1 MSFRW
6 LILLFCLISC
16 SGGGGASSATDSQ
29 DDNDDPE
36 SSPARLGMN
45 LARVSSFASQ
55 IAFVDIFKQ
64 STGSSF
70 DPWSPSVSTD
80 ANGYPLEIVSPN
92 TVSTNLVNVS
102 GGLYPAGQ
110 YTLIFTGDGTVALG
124 DDASGSFN
132 QSGGTGSYSFTVS
145 SPTSD
150 GIALGITRSS
160 VSNPVRDIHVILPG
174 YEDSYEASPF
184 YPPFLESL
192 AGFDVIRF
200 MAWSRTNHSQLS
212 TWSQRTTKEHATQA
226 RSYGPAYE
234 YAIELCNEL
243 DADPWITI
251 PHLVDDD
258 FIQSLASLIHDNLES
273 SRNVYIEYSN
283 ELWNGQFD
291 QTDWVQDEGVS
302 LGLSAQ
308 TSRAGRYYTAKRSA
322 EIFKIFEDEFGS
334 QSSRVKKVLATQ
346 SGNATVSEDILFAF
360 QQASI
365 NSVSVNPW
373 GVQADYLAGAPYFG
387 GSLGTDLIAQSEVNT
402 ISVDTMLE
410 RVVDTYLPQSILR
423 MQTDKEVIDEF
434 NLSNGATLELI
445 SYEGGQSLAPSGSE
459 SSNSVL
465 VQKLI
470 DANRDPQIYDI
481 YQQYLEA
488 WEDNSG
494 GLFMHFLLVQ
504 TPNEF
509 GSWGAL
515 EYLDQ
520 SLDDAHKYRA
530 LRDYLEE

>member
-6 LILLFCLISC
+6 MILLFCLASC
-16 SGGGGASSATDSQ
+16 GGGGGGSSSTDSQ
-29 DDNDDPE
+29 DDPDDSD

-45 LARVSSFASQ
+45 LARVNSFASQ

-64 STGSSF
+64 STGSSL
-70 DPWSPSVSTD
+70 DPWSPSITTD
-80 ANGYPLEIVSPN
+80 ANGYPLEVVSP
-92 TVSTNLVNVS
+92 TVASADLVNVDE
-102 GGLYPAGQ
+102 GLYPAGQ
-110 YTLIFTGDGTVALG
+110 YTLIFTGDGTIQLSH
-124 DDASGSFN
+124 DASGTFN
-132 QSGGTGSYSFTVS
+132 QSSGTGTYSFTINTPS
-145 SPTSD
+145 SA
-150 GIALGITRSS
+150 GITLRITRSS
-160 VSNPVRDIHVILPG
+160 ISNPVRDIHVILPG
-174 YEDSYEASPF
+174 YASSYETSPF

-192 AGFDVIRF
+192 EGFDVIRF

-212 TWSQRTTKEHATQA
+212 TWSQRTTKNHATQA

-251 PHLVDDD
+251 PHLADDD
-258 FIQSLASLIHDNLES
+258 FVTQLASLIHDNLES

-291 QTDWVQDEGVS
+291 QTTWVRNEGVT
-302 LGLSAQ
+302 LGLNAQ
-308 TSRAGRYYTAKRSA
+308 SSRAGRYYTAKRSA
-322 EIFKIFEDEFGS
+322 EIFKIFEDEFAS
-334 QSSRVKKVLATQ
+334 ESSRVKKVLATQ
-346 SGNATVSEDILFAF
+346 SGNSTVSDDILFAF
-360 QQASI
+360 QQTSI

-373 GVQADYLAGAPYFG
+373 GIQADYLAGAPYFG
-387 GSLGTDLIAQSEVNT
+387 SQLSTDLVNQNEVNS
-402 ISVDTMLE
+402 ISVATILQ
-410 RVVDTYLPQSILR
+410 RVNGTYLPQGIMR
-423 MQTDKEVIDEF
+423 MQTDQAVITAF
-434 NLSNGATLELI
+434 NAANSTSLQLI

-459 SSNSVL
+459 SNDAVL

-470 DANRDPQIYDI
+470 DANRDPGIYDI

-488 WEDNSG
+488 WEDNGG
-494 GLFMHFLLVQ
+494 GLFMHYLLVQ

-520 SLDDAHKYRA
+520 SLSDAHKYRA
-530 LRDYLEE
+530 LRDYLGE